1 MILEEKVILNNGVE
15 IPKFGLGVFRVSDE
29 NAIENVKKA
38 IINGYRLIDTAAI
51 YRNEEGVG
59 KGIKEALKETNLKRE
74 DIFITSKV
82 WNNHLTYEETL
93 EAYNES
99 LRKLDLDYLDL
110 YLIHWP
116 GKDAFRESYKA
127 LETLYKEGKVRA
139 IGVCNFEIEHIKEL
153 ESFMSVKPVLNQIE
167 FHPKLTQNK
176 IRNYCLEKNIKIQ
189 SWSPLMQ
196 GKILDNEVLKNIANK
211 YNKDVAQIIF
221 KWNIHNEIL
230 LLTKTER
237 EERLISNF
245 DIDDFVLSDEEMDVI
260 NNLNENLRVG
270 PDPFEFDLK

>member
-221 KWNIHNEIL
+221 KWNIQNEIL